1 MISTAVKKGWVMFR
15 FLWAYWRANW
25 QGAMEFRAS
34 FLTQA
39 VSMLLNNS
47 VWIVFWWLYFSRF
60 PVVKGWTMEDIL
72 WLWAIAAGAV
82 GWVSAFFGNVFRL
95 AHMIANG
102 HLDLYLTMPKPVLLH
117 LLVSRMSFSA
127 WGDILF
133 AWILFAAIG
142 EGWLDLVKFLAAQ
155 LLGGIIVL
163 GVMILVQCLAF
174 IIGNAEGIAQQ
185 VQIALLTFTTYPIDI
200 FSGVPRILLFT
211 VLPAGLISS
220 MPVTFIRDFSW
231 SAALWA
237 AGVAM
242 FFLLASVWLFRKG
255 LRRYESGNMIG
266 LRM

>member
-1 MISTAVKKGWVMFR
+1 MISTAAKKGWVILR
-15 FLWAYWRANW
+15 FVWAYWRANG

-34 FLTQA
+34 FLAQA
-39 VSMLLNNS
+39 GAMLLNNS

-60 PVVKGWTMEDIL
+60 PVVKGWSMEDIL

-95 AHMIANG
+95 SHMIANG

-117 LLVSRMSFSA
+117 ILISRMSFSA

-133 AWILFAAIG
+133 AWILFFVIG

-155 LLGGIIVL
+155 LLGGIIIL

-174 IIGNAEGIAQQ
+174 IFGNAEGIAQQ
-185 VQIALLTFTTYPIDI
+185 VQIALITFTTYPIDI
-200 FSGVPRILLFT
+200 FSGVTRILLFT

-231 SAALWA
+231 PIALWA
-237 AGVAM
+237 ADVALL
-242 FFLLASVWLFRKG
+242 FLFTSVWLFRRG
-255 LRRYESGNMIG
+255 LRRYESGNLIG

>member
-1 MISTAVKKGWVMFR
+1 MILR
-15 FLWAYWRANW
+15 FLWAYWRANG

-34 FLTQA
+34 FLAQA
-39 VSMLLNNS
+39 GAMLLNNS

-133 AWILFAAIG
+133 AWILFAAMSSDPQAARQSNRWSLQPPTQSSVLLRLQG
-142 EGWLDLVKFLAAQ
+142 LAQ
-155 LLGGIIVL
+155 L
-163 GVMILVQCLAF
+163 
-174 IIGNAEGIAQQ
+174 AQ
-185 VQIALLTFTTYPIDI
+185 LPMH
-200 FSGVPRILLFT
+200 FSRQ
-211 VLPAGLISS
+211 
-220 MPVTFIRDFSW
+220 
-231 SAALWA
+231 
-237 AGVAM
+237 
-242 FFLLASVWLFRKG
+242 
-255 LRRYESGNMIG
+255 
-266 LRM
+266 